1 MKRLAVISGKGGT
14 GKTSVT
20 ASLAT
25 LAGSV
30 VLADCDVDA
39 PDLHLL
45 TDPQIRQQGAFVGG
59 QCATIDPA
67 TCAACGRCV
76 SVCRFDAVS
85 LTGPSNGGE
94 SATYRVDPLACEGC
108 GACALVC
115 PASAIRLEEAVCG
128 QWYDSETRFG
138 PMAHARLHPGHE
150 NSGKLVMLVRQR
162 AEQLAK
168 QRSIPLVLIDG
179 APGIGCP
186 VIASITGCDLLLA
199 VTELSASAL
208 HDLDRVLDLADRLRV
223 PAMICVNRCNGG
235 SPLEQQVDAIAAA
248 HNMPVA
254 GRLRYDRA
262 VVHAQFRR
270 QSVVEYGNAG
280 IVEDLRGL
288 WRQLCKQLGLEKGN
302 AGSKTP

>member
-1 MKRLAVISGKGGT
+1 MMKLAVISGKGGT

-20 ASLAT
+20 AALAT
-25 LAGSV
+25 LAGQV
-30 VLADCDVDA
+30 ALADCDVDA

-45 TDPQIRQQGAFVGG
+45 IEPQIQQQGSFVGG
-59 QCATIDPA
+59 KRATIDPA
-67 TCAACGRCV
+67 TCCACGRCA
-76 SVCRFDAVS
+76 SACRFEAIS
-85 LTGPSNGGE
+85 LTGPGNGGVN
-94 SATYRVDPLACEGC
+94 ATYRIDPLACEGC
-108 GACALVC
+108 GACALAC
-115 PASAIRLEEAVCG
+115 PASAIRLDEAACG
-128 QWYDSETRFG
+128 EWYDSETRFG

-150 NSGKLVMLVRQR
+150 NSGKLVTLVRRR

-208 HDLDRVLDLADRLRV
+208 HDLDRVLDLADQLRV
-223 PAMICVNRCNGG
+223 PALICVNRCNGG
-235 SPLEQQVDAIAAA
+235 SPLGAQVDAIAAA
-248 HNMPVA
+248 HNAPVA

-270 QSVVEYGNAG
+270 QSVVEYGNTG
-280 IVEDLRGL
+280 IAEDIRGL
-288 WRQLCKQLGLEKGN
+288 WRQLCTRLALNGN
-302 AGSKTP
+302 NQGTEAR